1 MGNGSNGSNRSKAV
15 DAAQRHAEEVSRW
28 AEHKARQADEI
39 ADYMQR
45 VVVAGERFG
54 RMSLCLQGLSATFA
68 EGAMA
73 DPPSLSVVDDEPAEE
88 TEETKA
94 LRTERNH
101 LRQVVR
107 SLKRETAA
115 LALECRE
122 ARPPK
127 WLLDFAKGTPG
138 RLAVQAH
145 LTKRDEFEIMGGVGQ
160 KALRWARDW
169 NRAHGGAWAIA
180 SMRRE
185 PGEMPAV
192 SAEIVEL
199 RGMDAVAVAT
209 AEKMLVDLAMS
220 NGEVFYNLSPT
231 DPAVATALRDF
242 PETVCLSVIVPPS
255 PEGPFCWD
263 MEAQGAPDCVG
274 MPLYEVVT
282 GTAETDVEALVRLG
296 DVSVEDG
303 AARIDF
309 GDLESFTSGTAKLRS
324 DRPGAYGLAF
334 VARDGDAV
342 THATIYPPSVREAAE
357 RIAGYG
363 PLRRAWHR
371 LVGRG

>member
-1 MGNGSNGSNRSKAV
+1 MGNGSNGSKAAE
-15 DAAQRHAEEVSRW
+15 AAQGYAEMVSRW
-28 AEHKARQADEI
+28 AERRNRQAGEI

-45 VVVAGERFG
+45 VVEAAERHAGMAKGLG
-54 RMSLCLQGLSATFA
+54 RMAAEFATATMF
-68 EGAMA
+68 
-73 DPPSLSVVDDEPAEE
+73 DPPFPPVLDDEPAEE
-88 TEETKA
+88 TDMTKA
-94 LRTERNH
+94 LRTECKQ

-107 SLKRETAA
+107 GLKRETAA

-209 AEKMLVDLAMS
+209 AEKMLVDLAMP

-255 PEGPFCWD
+255 PEGPFYWD
-263 MEAQGAPDCVG
+263 MEAPGAPDCVG

-296 DVSVEDG
+296 DVSVKDG

-309 GDLESFTSGTAKLRS
+309 GDLKSFTSGTAKLRS